1 MYESR
6 EGFDNLTIDVYGYV
20 KLILKWILVMGF
32 FNFKLRF
39 KLLFDLPKNS
49 AVWSEP
55 NSYLWCYRSSSPDL
69 A

>member
-49 AVWSEP
+49 AV
-55 NSYLWCYRSSSPDL
+55 
-69 A
+69 